1 MSWRT
6 KINGHEWLGN
16 NKMYDEIAE
25 ELIRQGCPDP
35 REENTIENFEIKD
48 INALIKASEK
58 VVRRMFEKDNSMADF
73 REEMQYYTTGSKV
86 SLTMNLLLLN
96 RGAYIFIPVS
106 LLNYI
111 GKKNEDYT
119 IDLEN
124 GEIVFNLTEKGKCI
138 FEWW

>member
-1 MSWRT
+1 MSWRS

-16 NKMYDEIAE
+16 NVMHDEIAE
-25 ELIRQGCPDP
+25 ELVRQGCPDP
-35 REENTIENFEIKD
+35 RYEETIHNFEVKD

-58 VVRRMFEKDNSMADF
+58 VVKRMFEKDNSMADF
-73 REEMQYYTTGSKV
+73 REEMKWYVEGSKV
-86 SLTMNLLLLN
+86 SLTMDLLLLS
-96 RGAYIFIPVS
+96 RGAFMFIPVS

-119 IDLEN
+119 IELEN
-124 GEIVFNLTEKGKCI
+124 GEFVFRLTEKGKCI